1 MGAWGAGYF
10 DSDMSCDCWAELK
23 HENTE
28 NALELI
34 ITYLQNVVNN
44 NSYIEVDETDAAIV
58 CSLLV
63 IVLFTNYNWINETF
77 TKKIFLNMFKK
88 NLKFFKSLS
97 KNWDENY
104 KNKQIEIKIKIG
116 EQKRW

>member
-1 MGAWGAGYF
+1 MK
-10 DSDMSCDCWAELK
+10 L
-23 HENTE
+23 
-28 NALELI
+28 
-34 ITYLQNVVNN
+34 LQ
-44 NSYIEVDETDAAIV
+44 
-58 CSLLV
+58 
-63 IVLFTNYNWINETF
+63 
-77 TKKIFLNMFKK
+77 KKIFLNMFKK